1 MSTGEY
7 DEANPDHGKLLRAAD
22 FSDQLRQRDPED
34 VRQVLGLPD
43 VDAVLKELQRKHG
56 IRIGLSPALV
66 QRFQQAKPQAAE
78 NQESGLH
85 FGCISQDVCIICDTE
100 DRCET
105 CDMMDW
111 CWHTDLHVVAE

>member
-1 MSTGEY
+1 MSTGGH
-7 DEANPDHGKLLRAAD
+7 EAADPDRGRLLKASD

-34 VRQVLGLPD
+34 VRQVLGLPN
-43 VDAVLKELQRKHG
+43 VDAVIKELQRQHG

-66 QRFQQAKPQAAE
+66 RRFQQAKAQAAE
-78 NQESGLH
+78 NPETGLQVACPVQDI
-85 FGCISQDVCIICDTE
+85 CIFCDQN

-111 CWHTDLHVVAE
+111 CSNTDTHVVAE